1 MQRVYNGGKA
11 IRMKIDILQDTLFV
25 IIQMPTDGKEI
36 TKNNKYLSIG
46 GGRKITNPA
55 LKAWY
60 EEALLSHLH
69 HEHKINAWIQKMNCK
84 LYNVKIFWSLKS
96 YRTDAQNF
104 NEMLLDYLEKLLG
117 INDRNLLPSIVGK
130 EKNGVATAAH
140 VGIERHA
147 GTTLKEFGNSCQNAW
162 D

>member
-1 MQRVYNGGKA
+1 
-11 IRMKIDILQDTLFV
+11 MKIDILQDTLFV

-60 EEALLSHLH
+60 EEAELYHFY
-69 HEHKINAWIQKMNCK
+69 HEHQINAWIQRMNCK
-84 LYNVKIFWSLKS
+84 LYNVRIFWSMKS
-96 YRTDAQNF
+96 YRTDAHNF

-117 INDRNLLPSIVGK
+117 INDRNFLPSVVGK
-130 EKNGVATAAH
+130 EKNGLATVASLW
-140 VGIERHA
+140 IERHNDVTKKQFEELA
-147 GTTLKEFGNSCQNAW
+147 RGENN
-162 D
+162 DI